1 MKAISPGVSRKIYR
15 KINEA
20 RTESV
25 EELLLSVL
33 RETGYDRL
41 LDGMGPEES
50 QERKA
55 NIGELVGAAAE
66 YDRNYPDGS
75 LTGFLELTA
84 ILGDVDRWD
93 RREDRVSLMTLH
105 SAKGLEFPV
114 VTIAGVEDGVL
125 PLLRS
130 DDAEPDIEEERRL
143 LFVGIT
149 RAKEMLYLTHTNSR
163 LRFGQILSSVP
174 SRFLDELSQP
184 TDESTAHIE
193 LDAETQASLHGPGL
207 RRPGFAS
214 TSGDEFPDG
223 IDPFADEDP
232 FGDFFDEDED
242 PYQPGAVVAHE
253 EYGEGEILRTNGFGE
268 RRRVTVR
275 FEDAG
280 EKQFVIAHANL
291 RIIREPPDDDP
302 PPVAP

>member
-1 MKAISPGVSRKIYR
+1 
-15 KINEA
+15 
-20 RTESV
+20 
-25 EELLLSVL
+25 
-33 RETGYDRL
+33 
-41 LDGMGPEES
+41 MGHEES

-55 NIGELVGAAAE
+55 NIGELVGAATE

-84 ILGDVDRWD
+84 LLGDVDRWD

-174 SRFLDELSQP
+174 SRFLDELSRP
-184 TDESTAHIE
+184 AYENAAHIE
-193 LDAETQASLHGPGL
+193 MDAETQASLHGPGL
-207 RRPGFAS
+207 RKSGFGSAPEEDFPG
-214 TSGDEFPDG
+214 D
-223 IDPFADEDP
+223 IDPFSNEDP
-232 FGDFFDEDED
+232 FGDFFDETED
-242 PYQPGAVVAHE
+242 PYKVGTLVEHG
-253 EYGEGEILRTNGFGE
+253 EYGEGEIVRTNGFGE
-268 RRRVTVR
+268 RRRATIC
-275 FEDAG
+275 FKDAG
-280 EKQFVIAHANL
+280 ELQFVISHVNL
-291 RIIREPPDDDP
+291 RIIGDSSGC
-302 PPVAP
+302 